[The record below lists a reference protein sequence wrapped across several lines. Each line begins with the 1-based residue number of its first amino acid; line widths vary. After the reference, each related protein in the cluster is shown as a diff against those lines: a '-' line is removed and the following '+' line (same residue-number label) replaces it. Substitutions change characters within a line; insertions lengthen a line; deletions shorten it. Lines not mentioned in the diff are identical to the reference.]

1 MTETTAPAATIST
14 SGSAITA
21 ATFSS
26 SYNDR
31 DRNDWTP
38 GKMIHLINAL
48 GTTPVAIELDTYTG
62 NTQVNVRLAGV
73 RQTPGYGTFQV
84 LVVRVDGDGVERTC
98 WHPLHKVGTVIIL
111 GTSDVRGRALRTR
124 ADERTAAIRKAIP
137 LLVEKYSDVN
147 DLSMGATWEVSRFP
161 SHVTVS
167 FTPDRK
173 RHPHGSDV
181 HFEHWNFR
189 LTDLG

>member
-14 SGSAITA
+14 SGSAISA

-26 SYNDR
+26 SYADR

-38 GKMIHLINAL
+38 GKMIHLIKAL
-48 GTTPVAIELDTYTG
+48 GDTPVAIELDTYTG
-62 NTQVNVRLAGV
+62 NTQVNVRLTSV
-73 RQTPGYGTFQV
+73 RTTPGYGTFQV
-84 LVVRVDGDGVERTC
+84 LVTRVDGDGVERGC
-98 WHPLHKVGTVIIL
+98 WHPLDKVGTVIVL
-111 GTSDVRGRALRTR
+111 GTGDVRGRARRTR

-137 LLVEKYSDVN
+137 LLVKKYSEVQ

-161 SHVTVS
+161 GHVTVS

-173 RHPHGSDV
+173 RHPHGSGV
-181 HFEHWNFR
+181 RFEHWDFR
-189 LTDLG
+189 VIDLD